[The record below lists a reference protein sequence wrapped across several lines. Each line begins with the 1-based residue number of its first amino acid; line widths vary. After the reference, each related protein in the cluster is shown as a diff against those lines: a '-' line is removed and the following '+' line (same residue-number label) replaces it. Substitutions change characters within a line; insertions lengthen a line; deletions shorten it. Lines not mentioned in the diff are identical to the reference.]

1 MMHLRPCMP
10 PDVELIDE
18 LVKLEEEHEELI
30 DAIIEGDY
38 EEVCKEALD
47 VMQVVSN
54 ISCFNNIDG
63 MRMKEYKHAQKIFEL
78 ALEKIDRSNRMYRNE
93 LVWRLIDEHYQKM
106 EQRKKQWESDKVEG

>member
-10 PDVELIDE
+10 PGADLIDE

-38 EEVCKEALD
+38 EEMCKEALD

-63 MRMKEYKHAQKIFEL
+63 MKMKEYKHAQKLFEL
-78 ALEKIDRSNRMYRNE
+78 ALDKIDRSNRMYRNE
-93 LVWRLIDEHYQKM
+93 LVWRLINDHYKKM
-106 EQRKKQWESDKVEG
+106 EQRKKEWESDKIEG